1 MRLQFESSKHLFILL
16 AEVVLAFCLVFLLSA
31 IWSRVIVPMMDRP
44 KSGRSAQVMLENVN
58 IRRHEGLVFDPAKKK
73 AFVRVRVAGVFA
85 KPDSASELIDELVF
99 GREVA
104 ISDWDKTRRFVQIR
118 TPEGISG
125 YMQIGGLSYTHEDA
139 SYSYNDDSEPERYA
153 KGVLGHF
160 FGDSYQASLG
170 SALEYLFSEE
180 VNRTSAALTLFQRLL
195 RVDKSKSSID
205 FRDAKFGIAVVGVGE
220 FGGGSILFPESKVLM
235 SQLRRLPPGV
245 GVFLKEERSSVQGQ
259 SGVQEQLKTVFKAS
273 LSKEIPALYVTSESS
288 RVFSLKDF
296 YLKCSFSECG
306 LSINVDPQVVPNPI
320 QVVIF
325 GDTKGLN
332 PKMSFLE
339 AGNLQP
345 FGIAFI
351 DLDGDKQND
360 VAVYSNQSSKDQRDV
375 GFFYLA
381 HNDSGR
387 WLISTIQELRRPG
400 RSSVVINPE
409 PGSFDGPVVV
419 QISDKNGS
427 SIAYSVDGKDP
438 ICPSLNSK
446 SDPIKQVDLLVDK
459 TSLLK
464 MSSCNGGSIVRD
476 VVSATFSIK

>member
-1 MRLQFESSKHLFILL
+1 
-16 AEVVLAFCLVFLLSA
+16 
-31 IWSRVIVPMMDRP
+31 
-44 KSGRSAQVMLENVN
+44 
-58 IRRHEGLVFDPAKKK
+58 
-73 AFVRVRVAGVFA
+73 
-85 KPDSASELIDELVF
+85 
-99 GREVA
+99 
-104 ISDWDKTRRFVQIR
+104 
-118 TPEGISG
+118 
-125 YMQIGGLSYTHEDA
+125 
-139 SYSYNDDSEPERYA
+139 
-153 KGVLGHF
+153 
-160 FGDSYQASLG
+160 
-170 SALEYLFSEE
+170 
-180 VNRTSAALTLFQRLL
+180 LL